1 MRFAP
6 PPAVRVADRGGG
18 LNQTSVRTHNERL
31 VMSLLRQHGQ
41 LSRMELGI
49 MSGLSA
55 QTISVIVRALER
67 DNLILR
73 GEAQRGRVG
82 PPSIPMEL
90 NPDGAFAIGV
100 KIGRRSTDTV
110 LVDFVGRVRA
120 HRETLHDEPQPAE
133 VLVELQT
140 GIPAMRAAIPAA
152 FGDRFAGV
160 GISLPEDIE
169 SWSAEA
175 APGAAVAWAE
185 IDFESHAS
193 RLSGTPTLIQN
204 DVTAAAGAESIF
216 GVARK
221 LGDFVYFFIGAQSAS
236 RLVLDHRIYAAR
248 RGDDPAGEASTLPAL
263 ADLIGQLRGEG
274 YDEAALW
281 RDMTA
286 WPAASPSITAWSE
299 ASAAR
304 LAAALRALFAFVHV
318 DTVVVDGRMPEAVKA
333 DLCGRLQALA
343 GTAATTTILSGHVGA
358 LAKAVGAAS
367 LPFHARF
374 MVESIG
380 LAADPPNG

>member
-41 LSRMELGI
+41 LSRMELGV

-73 GEAQRGRVG
+73 GEALRGRVG

-90 NPDGAFAIGV
+90 NPDGAFAVGV

-110 LVDFVGRVRA
+110 LVDFVGRIRA
-120 HRETLHDEPQPAE
+120 HRETPHDQPHPDE
-133 VLVELQT
+133 VLAELRVAV
-140 GIPAMRAAIPAA
+140 PAMRAAIPEP
-152 FGDRFAGV
+152 FSDRFAGV
-160 GISLPEDIE
+160 GISLPDDIE
-169 SWSAEA
+169 SWREETPRGTEA
-175 APGAAVAWAE
+175 AWTE

-221 LGDFVYFFIGAQSAS
+221 LGDYVYFFIGAQSAS
-236 RLVLDHRIYAAR
+236 RLVLNHRIYAAR
-248 RGDDPAGEASTLPAL
+248 RGHDPAGDASALPAL
-263 ADLIGQLRGEG
+263 ADLIAQLKAEG
-274 YDEAALW
+274 YDGAALW
-281 RDMTA
+281 CDMAA
-286 WPAASPSITAWSE
+286 WPAASPSIAAWSE
-299 ASAAR
+299 ACAAR
-304 LAAALRALFAFVHV
+304 LARALWALFAFVHV

-333 DLCGRLQALA
+333 EVCTRLQALA
-343 GTAATTTILSGHVGA
+343 GDTARTTVLAGHVGP

-367 LPFHARF
+367 LPFNARF

-380 LAADPPNG
+380 LAARGY